1 MGNIKRAVEI
11 AKKYGIITHL
21 RIYTL
26 LTRKSPTV
34 IKRYKE
40 LRVVSYVLR
49 NRPRSIKFYFLRKK
63 PIIKFDGRII
73 ISSGRCNDLLSMLYY
88 LALEKPITKSCNLY
102 ELEREGFKNII
113 SKIYNINKKIGY
125 KVLNIK
131 GQEIYLNAN
140 IWTDIDEY
148 LKSKNE
154 KLFKNYPFN
163 RLSLK
168 YRWADFY
175 RDLVT

>member
-1 MGNIKRAVEI
+1 
-11 AKKYGIITHL
+11 
-21 RIYTL
+21 
-26 LTRKSPTV
+26 
-34 IKRYKE
+34 
-40 LRVVSYVLR
+40 
-49 NRPRSIKFYFLRKK
+49 
-63 PIIKFDGRII
+63 
-73 ISSGRCNDLLSMLYY
+73 MLYY

-102 ELEREGFKNII
+102 ELEREGFK
-113 SKIYNINKKIGY
+113 
-125 KVLNIK
+125 K